1 MQLWLDL
8 LFGNPIG
15 VLSLVTVFGS
25 IAIIVFILRMVIKN
39 ASAKEKRETS

>member
-39 ASAKEKRETS
+39 ASAKAKRETS

>member
-15 VLSLVTVFGS
+15 ILSLVTVFGS
-25 IAIIVFILRMVIKN
+25 IAIIAFIARMVIKN
-39 ASAKEKRETS
+39 ATAKAKR

>member
-15 VLSLVTVFGS
+15 ILSLVTVFGA
-25 IAIIVFILRMVIKN
+25 IAVIAFIMRMVIRN
-39 ASAKEKRETS
+39 AMAKEKR

>member
-15 VLSLVTVFGS
+15 ILSLVTVVGS
-25 IAIIVFILRMVIKN
+25 IAIIVFILRMVIRN
-39 ASAKEKRETS
+39 AIAEEKC

>member
-15 VLSLVTVFGS
+15 ILSLVTVFGS
-25 IAIIVFILRMVIKN
+25 IAIIVFILRMVIRN
-39 ASAKEKRETS
+39 ASGKEKR